1 MFDATMPRL
10 GATVTTPRGTG
21 VVTDRDNY
29 DNHPEVLV
37 RLPESDDDLAA
48 THGQWFDVANVTVT
62 GFDPS
67 ALVWSGPRMVP
78 AATLVRNSD
87 PS

>member
-1 MFDATMPRL
+1 
-10 GATVTTPRGTG
+10 
-21 VVTDRDNY
+21 VTDRDNY

-37 RLPESDDDLAA
+37 RLTEGDGLDV
-48 THGQWFDVANVTVT
+48 THGQWFDVADVTAT

-67 ALVWSGPRMVP
+67 ALVWAGPRMVP